1 MKDVK
6 RLIIGFLIFC
16 SILMILT
23 LFSHLLP
30 ILSGRVQPVMSC
42 AGIKTHPRCAKFC
55 TNETVAT
62 CEASVQASI
71 RSINE
76 NHQRNMRNI
85 YKKNDNDF

>member
-23 LFSHLLP
+23 LYSHLLP

-42 AGIKTHPRCAKFC
+42 AGIKTYPRCAKFC
-55 TNETVAT
+55 THDAVAT
-62 CEASVQASI
+62 CEASVQA
-71 RSINE
+71 
-76 NHQRNMRNI
+76 NI
-85 YKKNDNDF
+85 SQILSD